1 MPGCIH
7 DFEQLL
13 FFKVEVEFR
22 AVGNLETF
30 WQSQPYGLLREPVNQ
45 YPSKQCSRYQIALI
59 GKFVETQGTAACQ
72 IEMVQHLRDLIVPHW
87 RGLAGVI
94 RRTLFRNS
102 SCFASVKK
110 DIPSTCFTRNE
121 RGMYFSIPRPD
132 IQKLLVKTSRA
143 RFVRLASVNRIG
155 TVPFV

>member
-45 YPSKQCSRYQIALI
+45 YPTKQCSRYEVALI
-59 GKFVETQGTAACQ
+59 GKIVETKRTAACQ
-72 IEMVQHLRDLIVPHW
+72 IEMVQRLRDVHRSPSARASRSNSENPVPK
-87 RGLAGVI
+87 LVV
-94 RRTLFRNS
+94 F
-102 SCFASVKK
+102 CFCEEGHSV
-110 DIPSTCFTRNE
+110 C
-121 RGMYFSIPRPD
+121 
-132 IQKLLVKTSRA
+132 LLHTE
-143 RFVRLASVNRIG
+143 
-155 TVPFV
+155 